1 MATAPHAEVGFA
13 VVSAL
18 GVNVSS
24 VPFDT
29 VRTST
34 VTEGSAVLSAIALG
48 AVVFRASKTG
58 TPVPMVFGAAVTGA
72 AVAGRGVIL
81 ALGAS
86 MANVFV
92 AKEGLLLVVGAAE
105 TLIATEGLLVICS
118 DKIDGAIETLASG
131 DIASLGMGEIM
142 PSCTFKVA
150 TLGASVA
157 TVFVA
162 KEGLLLVV
170 GAAEAGVVPV
180 EASSSS

>member
-1 MATAPHAEVGFA
+1 VICSDNIDGAIETLASGDIASLGMGEIMPSCTFKEAT
-13 VVSAL
+13 
-18 GVNVSS
+18 
-24 VPFDT
+24 
-29 VRTST
+29 
-34 VTEGSAVLSAIALG
+34 
-48 AVVFRASKTG
+48 
-58 TPVPMVFGAAVTGA
+58 
-72 AVAGRGVIL
+72 
-81 ALGAS
+81 LGAS
-86 MANVFV
+86 VATVFV

-105 TLIATEGLLVICS
+105 TLIATEGLLVVCS
-118 DKIDGAIETLASG
+118 DKIDGVIETLASG
-131 DIASLGMGEIM
+131 DITSLGMGEIM